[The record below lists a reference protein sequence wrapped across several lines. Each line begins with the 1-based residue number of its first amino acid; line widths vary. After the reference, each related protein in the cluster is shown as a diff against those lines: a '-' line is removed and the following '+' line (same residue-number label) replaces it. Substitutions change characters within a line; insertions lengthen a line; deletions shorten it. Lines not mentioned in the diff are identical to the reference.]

1 MKITIDYL
9 KNFPTRFSIILLLAL
24 LILPFVIRSDASGQG
39 RRAAVRA
46 SGENTG
52 LVFRLSEAPDE
63 SQTKSQPQIARPP
76 AEPLS
81 DEATQNLL
89 KRLPP
94 IKVEGDDEKD
104 FALRDRSLPAPRTG
118 QTISEAFPPASG
130 ATQPEQ
136 VPSGP
141 LEILRVSPEGA
152 TPIAPHLS
160 VTFSQ
165 PMVAVTSN
173 EDLSASQVP
182 VKLTPQPQ
190 GKWRWLGTK
199 TLLFDPAVRF
209 PMATNYSVEIPAGT
223 KSATGGALGV
233 ARRWTFSTPP
243 LEIKTKY
250 PINGPHSRNP
260 VVFIEFNQRVNPDAL
275 IRKISLRAYDR
286 SWNLR
291 LATAEEIAADDIVNQ
306 SVKAANEGTWI
317 ALRAIARS
325 GDEADKPLL
334 TGSTYTV
341 NVVSGAPSAEG
352 PRVTTGDQSF
362 TFSTYG
368 PLVVKSHRCGYNG
381 VCAPGMPWTIEFN
394 NQLDLKAFDDAQI
407 RVAPE
412 LQGMKVNVYGNWMN
426 IQGMS
431 KGRTAYTV
439 TLDASIKD
447 IYGQTLGA
455 SKTLPFRV
463 GDAMPNLAATAEG
476 LSVLDPYSQAN
487 FSIFSINHDQLKV
500 SLYAVAPEHWG
511 QYAAFMREAQQYRY
525 RRGQRDRTMPPIG
538 RLISSKVIDVAKK
551 QDDLAETPIDLK
563 PALNEGLGHVI
574 VNVEA
579 VQPPRTEW
587 ERRSLQVWVQ
597 ATGIGLDAFVDQSN
611 LTGWTTSLK
620 DGKPLNNVEMTIA
633 DYKAVEQGNA
643 TTAVNGLANIPLP
656 NTAGKKMLIARNG
669 KDVAFLPE
677 DFGFWDDG
685 VHSGWRKRTAG
696 DVLRWHVFDDRGMY
710 RPGEEVHVKGWLRSV
725 GMGPR
730 GDVAL
735 AGGSTGV
742 NYTLRDS
749 RGNRILNGSAR
760 VNALGGFDAAFK
772 LPPTMNLGH
781 AYLTLVA
788 GGNLSAPHNQHQHP
802 IRVQEFRRPE
812 YEVKTTASD
821 GPHFVRDHATLTV
834 AANYYA
840 GGGLADSEVRWYVAA
855 TPASFTPPN
864 RSDFIFGKWTPWWE
878 FHHRGDN
885 PNSKEFTGRTDAS
898 GKHRLRIDF
907 DSVTP
912 PRATSVTATANVQD
926 VNRQSVGS
934 SFNFLVHP
942 ADLYVGLRTK
952 RWFVQKGEPLIVESI
967 VTDLDGKAVANREIR
982 MRAALIDWHY
992 DKGEWK
998 ERETNPQD
1006 CVIKSGANATQC
1018 RFETREGGRYR
1029 IAARI
1034 IDDRERPNETEL
1046 TLWVAGG
1053 KQPPQRDLAKEKV
1066 ELIPGAKEYRAGDT
1080 AEVLVQS
1087 PFFPAEG
1094 VLTLRR
1100 SGLVTSER
1108 FTMNSAS
1115 HTLKI
1120 PIKEEYLP
1128 NIHVQVDLVGAS
1140 SRTDDEGKP
1149 DPKLPKRPAFA
1160 SGAINLSIPPTT
1172 RKLIVATTP
1181 RDKELEP
1188 GGETTVDVELR
1199 DAAGRAAQNAEIALV
1214 VVDESVLALTGYKLA
1229 DPLHTFYFNRGDD
1242 VRNHHLRDRVQLAK
1256 ADALISQLL
1265 PGVPG
1270 GVAGGVP
1277 GGRGNAM
1284 AMASIPPP
1292 MAEPGPLMARTRRAE
1307 KVIEQQ
1313 DSART
1318 QVVDESIR
1326 ARVDFNALAFFTA
1339 SLPTDANG
1347 RASVKI
1353 KLPDNLTRYRV
1364 MAVAVAG
1371 EKQFGIGESAI
1382 TARLPVMAR
1391 PSAPRFLNFG
1401 DRVELPVVVQN
1412 QTDQPLKVDVAV
1424 RAANALFGVPPSGGI
1439 GTVSQPFPP
1448 KGGTPNISGRRVTV
1462 PANDRVEVRFP
1473 ATTTKPGTA
1482 RFQIAAASGRWSDAA
1497 EVSLPVWT
1505 PATTEAFAT
1514 YGEVDAGAIIQPI
1527 KAPSDAFRQFG
1538 GLEVTTSSTQLQAL
1552 TDAVLYLTEYPFEC
1566 AEQIASRVLAIAAL
1580 RDVLGAFDAKGLP
1593 NPEELVAAV
1602 DRDIK
1607 RLQGMQSPN
1616 GGFGFWRRD
1625 SETWPYL
1632 SIHVGHALQRAKEK
1646 GFTTPPDMLERSKQ
1660 YLRTIEQHIPSWY
1673 SVESRRALVSY
1684 SLYVRNRMGDRD
1696 AAKARSLIDSAGG
1709 VEKLSLEALGWLM
1722 PVLSGDANT
1731 LVAIRRHLNNRAE
1744 ETAGAAHFTTAY
1756 SDGAQVMLHSD
1767 RRADGVILESLIG
1780 DSPTSDLIPKIV
1792 RGLLA
1797 HRKAGRWQN
1806 TQENCFVLLALDRYF
1821 QVYEKATPDFVA
1833 RAWLGD
1839 AFAGGHEFRGRSTD
1853 SHQINV
1859 PMSYLMSRQGQQN
1872 LILNK
1877 EGQGRL
1883 YYRIGM
1889 NYAPTSLQLKP
1900 ADYGFTVTRAYEAI
1914 DNPNDVRREEDGT
1927 WRIKAGAQ
1935 VRVRLTMV
1943 ATSRRYHV
1951 ALVDPLPAGFETLN
1965 PELAIT
1971 GRIPRDPNDQG
1982 AGNWRRF
1989 WWRQWFEHQNMRD
2002 ERVEAFTSLLWE
2014 GVYNYSYVARATTP
2028 GVFITP
2034 PSKAEEM
2041 YHPETF
2047 GRGASDRVV
2056 IE

>member
-1 MKITIDYL
+1 MKITTDYF
-9 KNFPTRFSIILLLAL
+9 KNFPTRLFIVLCLAVLLL
-24 LILPFVIRSDASGQG
+24 PFAIKSDASGQA
-39 RRAAVRA
+39 RRPIVRA
-46 SGENTG
+46 SGENAG
-52 LVFRLSEAPDE
+52 LVFRLSEARDE
-63 SQTKSQPQIARPP
+63 AQQQAQPRIARPP

-81 DEATQNLL
+81 DEAVQNLL

-130 ATQPEQ
+130 ASRPEQ
-136 VPSGP
+136 VASGP
-141 LEILRVSPEGA
+141 LEILRVSPEGDV
-152 TPIAPHLS
+152 PIAPHLS

-173 EDLSASQVP
+173 EDLSAAQVP
-182 VKLTPQPQ
+182 VKISPQPQ

-209 PMATNYSVEIPAGT
+209 PMATSYSAEIPAGT
-223 KSATGGALGV
+223 KSATGGALG
-233 ARRWTFSTPP
+233 AAKRWTFSTPP
-243 LEIKTKY
+243 LQVKSSY
-250 PINGPHSRNP
+250 PTNGPHSRNP
-260 VVFIEFNQRVNPDAL
+260 LFFIEFDQSVNSDVL
-275 IRKISLRAYDR
+275 LKKISLRAQDITHG
-286 SWNLR
+286 LR
-291 LATAEEIAADDIVNQ
+291 LATAEEIAADETV
-306 SVKAANEGTWI
+306 SRMVKAANKDCWI
-317 ALRAIARS
+317 AFRAIARS
-325 GDEADKPLL
+325 GAADQPLL
-334 TGSTYTV
+334 TSATYTV
-341 NVVSGAPSAEG
+341 TVGSGAPSAEG
-352 PRVTTGDQSF
+352 PRATTRDQSF
-362 TFSTYG
+362 SFSTYG
-368 PLVVKSHRCGYNG
+368 PLLVKNHRCGYNEG
-381 VCAPGMPWTIEFN
+381 CAPGMPWTIEFN
-394 NQLDLKAFDDAQI
+394 NQLDLKAFDKAQI
-407 RVAPE
+407 RVTPE
-412 LQGMKVNVYGNWMN
+412 LPEMKANVYGSWVN
-426 IQGMS
+426 IEGMS
-431 KGRTAYTV
+431 KGRTVYTV
-439 TLDASIKD
+439 TLDAPIKD
-447 IYGQTLGA
+447 VYGQTLGEN
-455 SKTLPFRV
+455 KTLSFRV

-476 LSVLDPYSQAN
+476 LVALDPYSQPK
-487 FSIFSINHDQLKV
+487 FSIFSVNHQQLKV
-500 SLYAVAPEHWG
+500 SLYAVSPESWSRYVAFAREERQWRGGRGVSPAPT
-511 QYAAFMREAQQYRY
+511 F
-525 RRGQRDRTMPPIG
+525 G
-538 RLISSKVIDVAKK
+538 RLIKSQTVNVNNKPDELS
-551 QDDLAETPIDLK
+551 ETPVDLK
-563 PALNEGLGHVI
+563 PALPEGFGHVVLI
-574 VNVEA
+574 AEA
-579 VQPPRTEW
+579 IQPPRAAY
-587 ERRSLQVWVQ
+587 ERRWLAVWIQ

-611 LTGWTTSLK
+611 LTGWASSLK
-620 DGKPLNNVEMTIA
+620 DGKPLGNVELAIA
-633 DYKAVEQGNA
+633 DYRAIEQANA
-643 TTAVNGLANIPLP
+643 RTAANGLANIPLP
-656 NTAGKKMLIARNG
+656 SRAGKKMLIARNG

-677 DFGFWDDG
+677 DWGWWDDG
-685 VHSGWRKRTAG
+685 NYSGWQKQVVGNA
-696 DVLRWHVFDDRGMY
+696 LSWHVFDDRGMY

-725 GMGPR
+725 GMGPK
-730 GDVAL
+730 GDVAM
-735 AGGSTGV
+735 ATGASGV
-742 NYTLRDS
+742 NYILRDS
-749 RGNRILNGSAR
+749 RGNEILKGSAR

-781 AYLTLVA
+781 AYLMLNA
-788 GGNLSAPHNQHQHP
+788 QGGFAAERNEHNHP

-812 YEVKTTASD
+812 YEVKTTASE
-821 GPHFVRDHATLTV
+821 GPHFVRDHATMTV

-840 GGGLADSEVRWYVAA
+840 GGGLADSEVQWFVTA
-855 TPASFTPPN
+855 TPTNFTPPN
-864 RSDFIFGKWTPWWE
+864 RGDFTFGKWTPWWE
-878 FHHRGDN
+878 TRYESAGG
-885 PNSKEFTGRTDAS
+885 NSKQLNGRTDAS

-907 DSVTP
+907 DSVNP
-912 PRATSVTATANVQD
+912 PRPTSVNVSAHVVD
-926 VNRQSVGS
+926 VNRQSVAS
-934 SFNFLVHP
+934 QSNILVHP
-942 ADLYVGLRTK
+942 ADLYVGLRAP

-967 VTDLDGKAVANREIR
+967 VTDLDGKAIAGREIR
-982 MRAALIDWHY
+982 MRAALIDWVY

-998 ERETNPQD
+998 EQETNSQE

-1029 IAARI
+1029 IIARI
-1034 IDDRERPNETEL
+1034 YDDKERPNETEL

-1053 KQPPQRDLAKEKV
+1053 KQPPQRDLAQEKV
-1066 ELIPGAKEYRAGDT
+1066 ELIPSGKEYQPGDT
-1080 AEVLVQS
+1080 AEILVQS

-1120 PIKEEYLP
+1120 PIREEYLP
-1128 NIHVQVDLVGAS
+1128 NIHVQVDLVGSS
-1140 SRTDDEGKP
+1140 SRPDNEGKP

-1160 SGAINLSIPPTT
+1160 SGGIALSIPPTT
-1172 RKLIVATTP
+1172 RKLTVATTP

-1199 DAAGRAAQNAEIALV
+1199 DAAGKPAQRAEVALV

-1229 DPLHTFYFNRGDD
+1229 DPLYTFYFQRGDD
-1242 VRNHHLRDRVQLAK
+1242 VRSHHLRERVQLAE
-1256 ADALISQLL
+1256 ADALISQMGG
-1265 PGVPG
+1265 GVPG
-1270 GVAGGVP
+1270 GVAGGAP
-1277 GGRGNAM
+1277 GG
-1284 AMASIPPP
+1284 
-1292 MAEPGPLMARTRRAE
+1292 MARMKAMSASPPSPTATPLPRMAREAKAE
-1307 KVIEQQ
+1307 SVNELALIATADREQM
-1313 DSART
+1313 
-1318 QVVDESIR
+1318 VEESIR
-1326 ARVDFNALAFFTA
+1326 ARIDFNALAFFAA

-1347 RASVKI
+1347 RASVKV

-1371 EKQFGIGESAI
+1371 ERQFGIGESAI

-1401 DRVELPVVVQN
+1401 DKVELPVVVQN
-1412 QTDQPLKVDVAV
+1412 QTDQPLRVDVAV
-1424 RAANALFGVPPSGGI
+1424 RAANAQMTEG
-1439 GTVSQPFPP
+1439 Q
-1448 KGGTPNISGRRVTV
+1448 GRRVTV

-1473 ATTTKPGTA
+1473 ATTTKPGKA
-1482 RFQIAAASGRWSDAA
+1482 RFQIAAASGKWADAA

-1514 YGEVDAGAIIQPI
+1514 YGEVDAGAIIQPV
-1527 KAPSDAFRQFG
+1527 KAPSDAFKQFG

-1552 TDAVLYLTEYPFEC
+1552 TDAVIYLTSYPYEC

-1593 NPEELVAAV
+1593 KADELVAAV

-1607 RLQGMQSPN
+1607 RLEGMQSPN

-1632 SIHVGHALQRAKEK
+1632 SIHVAHSLQRAKEK
-1646 GFTTPPDMLERSKQ
+1646 GFDTPPEMLERSKQ
-1660 YLRTIEQHIPSWY
+1660 YLRNIEQHIPHWY
-1673 SVESRRALVSY
+1673 SIESRRALIAY

-1709 VEKLSLEALGWLM
+1709 VDKLSLEALGWMM
-1722 PVLSGDANT
+1722 PVLSGDTNSLA
-1731 LVAIRRHLNNRAE
+1731 AIRRHLNNRAE
-1744 ETAGAAHFTTAY
+1744 ETAGAAHFTTSY
-1756 SDGAQVMLHSD
+1756 KDGAQVMLHSD

-1780 DSPTSDLIPKIV
+1780 DSPNSDLIPKIV
-1792 RGLLA
+1792 RGLLG
-1797 HRKAGRWQN
+1797 HRKAGRWEN

-1833 RAWLGD
+1833 RVWLGD
-1839 AFAGGHEFRGRSTD
+1839 AFAGGHEFRGRTTD
-1853 SHQINV
+1853 RRQINV
-1859 PMSYLMSRQGQQN
+1859 PMSYLMNQQGAQN
-1872 LILNK
+1872 LTMSK
-1877 EGQGRL
+1877 EGAGRL

-1900 ADYGFTVTRAYEAI
+1900 ADYGFTVTRVYEAI
-1914 DNPNDVRREEDGT
+1914 DDPNDVRRQEDGT

-1943 ATSRRYHV
+1943 ATTRRYHV

-1971 GRIPRDPNDQG
+1971 GRIPQDPNDQA

-2002 ERVEAFTSLLWE
+2002 ERVEAFASLLWE

-2028 GVFITP
+2028 GVFIVP

-2047 GRGASDRVV
+2047 GRGGSDRVV

>member
-1 MKITIDYL
+1 MKTIIAYF
-9 KNFPTRFSIILLLAL
+9 KNFPSRLFILFCLVILLL
-24 LILPFVIRSDASGQG
+24 PFAIQSDASGQG
-39 RRAAVRA
+39 RRAVVRA
-46 SGENTG
+46 SSENTG
-52 LVFRLSEAPDE
+52 LVFRLSEGVEEKQQA
-63 SQTKSQPQIARPP
+63 QPQIARPA

-81 DEATQNLL
+81 DEAAQNLL

-94 IKVEGDDEKD
+94 LKTEDDDQKD

-118 QTISEAFPPASG
+118 QTISEAFPPASSFNI
-130 ATQPEQ
+130 PEQ
-136 VPSGP
+136 AATGP
-141 LEILRVSPEGA
+141 LEILRVSPEGDV
-152 TPIAPHLS
+152 PIAPHLS

-173 EDLSASQVP
+173 EDLSAAQVP
-182 VKLTPQPQ
+182 VKLSPQPA
-190 GKWRWLGTK
+190 GKWRWIGTK

-223 KSATGGALGV
+223 KSATGAAL
-233 ARRWTFSTPP
+233 AASKRWTFSTPP
-243 LEIKTKY
+243 LQIKTSY
-250 PINGPHSRNP
+250 PTGGPHSRNP
-260 VVFIEFNQRVNPDAL
+260 LFFIEFNQRVNAGAL
-275 IRKISLRAYDR
+275 LSRISLRAGGA
-286 SWNLR
+286 SHGLR
-291 LATAEEIAADDIVNQ
+291 LATAAEIATDEVVSRMA
-306 SVKAANEGTWI
+306 KAAVEGHWI
-317 ALRAIARS
+317 AFRAVARS
-325 GDEADKPLL
+325 GGDANNPLM
-334 TGSTYTV
+334 TSANYTV
-341 NVVSGAPSAEG
+341 TVEAGAPSAEG
-352 PRVTTGDQSF
+352 PRATTSGQSF
-362 TFSTYG
+362 QFSTYG
-368 PLVVKSHRCGYNG
+368 PLLVTTHRCGYDNN
-381 VCAPGMPWTIEFN
+381 CAPGMPWMIEFN
-394 NQLDLKAFDDAQI
+394 NQLDVKAFDQKQI

-412 LQGMKVNVYGNWMN
+412 LPGMKVSNYGNWIN
-426 IQGMS
+426 IQGQS
-431 KGRTAYTV
+431 KGRTVYTV
-439 TLDASIKD
+439 TLDAAIKD
-447 IYGQTLGA
+447 VYGQTLGEN
-455 SKTLPFRV
+455 KTITFRV

-476 LSVLDPYSQAN
+476 LTVLDPYSQPN
-487 FSIFSINHDQLKV
+487 FSIFSVNHAQLKV
-500 SLYAVAPEHWG
+500 SLYAVAPENWS
-511 QYAAFMREAQQYRY
+511 QYAAFMREAQQYGY
-525 RRGQRDRTMPPIG
+525 RRGQRGGAMPPIG
-538 RLISSKVIDVAKK
+538 RLVSSKVIDVAKK
-551 QDDLAETPIDLK
+551 QDELAETPIDLK

-579 VQPPRTEW
+579 VQPPKTEW

-611 LTGWTTSLK
+611 LTGWASSLK
-620 DGKPLNNVEMTIA
+620 DGKPLGNIEMAVA
-633 DYKAVEQGNA
+633 DYRAVAQAGGK
-643 TTAVNGLANIPLP
+643 TAANGLASIPLP
-656 NTAGKKMLIARNG
+656 NRAGKKMLVARNG

-677 DFGFWDDG
+677 DFGWWDDG
-685 VHSGWRKRTAG
+685 NHSGWQKRGLDAG
-696 DVLRWHVFDDRGMY
+696 TLRWHVFDDRGMY
-710 RPGEEVHVKGWLRSV
+710 RPGEEVHVKGWLRNV
-725 GMGPR
+725 GAGPK
-730 GDVAL
+730 GDVMM
-735 AGGSTGV
+735 AGATGV
-742 NYTLRDS
+742 NYSLRDS
-749 RGNRILNGSAR
+749 RGNEVLKGSAR

-781 AYLTLVA
+781 GYLTLVA
-788 GGNLSAPHNQHQHP
+788 QGNLNAQNNQHQHP

-812 YEVKTTASD
+812 YEVKATASE

-840 GGGLADSEVRWYVAA
+840 GGGLASSEVRWYVTA
-855 TPASFTPPN
+855 TPTNFTPPN
-864 RSDFIFGKWTPWWE
+864 RGDFTFGKWTPWWE
-878 FHHRGDN
+878 YRYQGDGA
-885 PNSKEFTGRTDAS
+885 NSKEFAGRTDAA

-907 DSVTP
+907 DSVNP
-912 PRATSVTATANVQD
+912 VRATSVTATANVQD

-934 SFNFLVHP
+934 SVNLLVHP
-942 ADLYVGLRTK
+942 ADLYVGLRTQ

-998 ERETNPQD
+998 ERETNPQE

-1029 IAARI
+1029 VTARI
-1034 IDDRERPNETEL
+1034 IDDRERPNESEL

-1053 KQPPQRDLAKEKV
+1053 KQPPQRDLAQEKV
-1066 ELIPGAKEYRAGDT
+1066 ELIPGAKEYQPGQT

-1094 VLTLRR
+1094 VMTLRR

-1120 PIKEEYLP
+1120 PIKEEFLP
-1128 NIHVQVDLVGAS
+1128 NLHVQVDLVGS
-1140 SRTDDEGKP
+1140 SPRTDDEGKP

-1160 SGAINLSIPPTT
+1160 SGTINLSIPATT
-1172 RKLIVATTP
+1172 RKLMVATTP

-1199 DAAGRAAQNAEIALV
+1199 DAAGQPVLSAEVALV

-1229 DPLHTFYFNRGDD
+1229 DPLNTFYFARGDD
-1242 VRNHHLRDRVQLAK
+1242 VANHHLRERVQLAK
-1256 ADALISQLL
+1256 ADALISQMG
-1265 PGVPG
+1265 GVPG

-1277 GGRGNAM
+1277 GARMDALAM
-1284 AMASIPPP
+1284 AAPPAP
-1292 MAEPGPLMARTRRAE
+1292 MATPMARKGMAPQAASLASLGGFGTVGKFESEDTPIQTR
-1307 KVIEQQ
+1307 I
-1313 DSART
+1313 
-1318 QVVDESIR
+1318 
-1326 ARVDFNALAFFTA
+1326 DFNALAFFAA
-1339 SLPTDANG
+1339 SLPTDASG

-1401 DRVELPVVVQN
+1401 DKVELPVVVQN
-1412 QTDQPLKVDVAV
+1412 QTEQPLQVDVAV
-1424 RAANALFGVPPSGGI
+1424 RAANAQLTEG
-1439 GTVSQPFPP
+1439 Q
-1448 KGGTPNISGRRVTV
+1448 GRRVTV

-1514 YGEVDAGAIIQPI
+1514 YGEVDAGAIVQPI
-1527 KAPSDAFRQFG
+1527 KAPSDAFKQLG

-1552 TDAVLYLTEYPFEC
+1552 TDAVLYLTSYPYEC
-1566 AEQIASRVLAIAAL
+1566 AEQISSRVLAIAAL

-1593 NPEELVAAV
+1593 EADKLVAAV

-1607 RLQGMQSPN
+1607 RLQGMQN
-1616 GGFGFWRRD
+1616 GDGGFGFWRRGD
-1625 SETWPYL
+1625 ESWPYL
-1632 SIHVGHALQRAKEK
+1632 SIHVAHALQRAKEK
-1646 GFTTPPDMLERSKQ
+1646 GFNAPPEMLEQSKQ
-1660 YLRTIEQHIPSWY
+1660 YLRAIEQRIPHWY
-1673 SVESRRALVSY
+1673 SAESRRTLIAY
-1684 SLYVRNRMGDRD
+1684 ALYVRNRMGERD
-1696 AAKARSLIDSAGG
+1696 AAKARSLIDQAGG
-1709 VEKLSLEALGWLM
+1709 VEKMPLEALGWMM
-1722 PVLSGDANT
+1722 PVLTGDANS
-1731 LVAIRRHLNNRAE
+1731 LAAIRRHLNNRAE
-1744 ETAGAAHFTTAY
+1744 ETAGAAHFTTSY
-1756 SDGAQVMLHSD
+1756 SDGAQVLLHSD
-1767 RRADGVILESLIG
+1767 RRADGIILESLIG

-1792 RGLLA
+1792 RGLLG
-1797 HRKAGRWQN
+1797 HRKAGRWEN

-1839 AFAGGHEFRGRSTD
+1839 AFAGGHEFRGRTTER
-1853 SHQINV
+1853 HQVNV
-1859 PMSYLMSRQGQQN
+1859 PMSYLMNESGAQN
-1872 LILNK
+1872 LILSK
-1877 EGQGRL
+1877 QGAGRM

-1889 NYAPTSLQLKP
+1889 NYSPTSLRLKP
-1900 ADYGFTVTRAYEAI
+1900 ADYGFTVTRVYEAI

-1943 ATSRRYHV
+1943 ATARRYHV

-1965 PELAIT
+1965 PELAIM
-1971 GRIPRDPNDQG
+1971 GNIPRDPNAQTG
-1982 AGNWRRF
+1982 RWW

-2028 GVFITP
+2028 GVFIVP

-2047 GRGASDRVV
+2047 GRGGSDRVV
-2056 IE
+2056 VE